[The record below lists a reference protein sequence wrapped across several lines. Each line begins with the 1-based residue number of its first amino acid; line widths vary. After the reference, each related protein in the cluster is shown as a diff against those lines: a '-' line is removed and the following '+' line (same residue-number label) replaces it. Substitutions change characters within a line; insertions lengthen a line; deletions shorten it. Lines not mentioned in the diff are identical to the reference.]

1 MTLLIILLVVLALLF
16 AAAAYFFRFT
26 FARAKEG
33 GDWGNKP
40 TDPRDIAFF
49 EDPARQALEI
59 RSRDGLRLKAWFYDR
74 GGDTT
79 ILFCHGYRG
88 GPEELAP
95 IARVMCEKGCNA
107 LMICQ
112 RACSDSEGAYFTMGA
127 RERYDLLDWID
138 RLNELRPG
146 GEIVL
151 FGWSMGAST
160 VMGALGEE
168 LPENVRCAVC
178 DCGYENL
185 FVQLEDTARIL
196 MPKLPL
202 IPFFTAV
209 LDLYCRL
216 FKGFSARFSPGAALA
231 KCRIPVLFVHG
242 AKDQLVPYE
251 NLDRCYA
258 ACASRKLR
266 SSYAAAMH
274 TDCHNAEPERYFGE
288 LEDFVRS
295 NTGSKI

>member
-185 FVQLEDTARIL
+185 YDQLLASTNL
-196 MPKLPL
+196 YMPKLPFKA
-202 IPFFTAV
+202 FFTDV
-209 LDLYCRL
+209 LDLYCRV
-216 FKGFSARFSPGAALA
+216 FYRFSLRQPLSRGLE
-231 KCRIPVLFVHG
+231 KCTVPVLFIHG
-242 AKDQLVPYE
+242 SADGLVPYE
-251 NLDRCYA
+251 NLDRCYT

-266 SSYAAAMH
+266 SSYAG
-274 TDCHNAEPERYFGE
+274 AEHISSFGREPQRYLNE
-288 LEDFVRS
+288 LEGFIRAC
-295 NTGSKI
+295 TE